1 MRSAE
6 LADSF
11 AFLFVIRINL
21 DNLEKGTRYEM
32 KNMICESCGKHYDF
46 HKDETCPRCGSYNN
60 PNHRTTRRT
69 QSNPAGSQQRNS
81 ASTSIKTKKP
91 ASRKKLVAV
100 WSIVGI
106 VLLKLLSVS
115 IQHWDD
121 FHVIL
126 SAFGKPEPEIVEV
139 QEEIEQP
146 IEEIEQDIPIEDLE
160 TEQELFYVPLTDGNY
175 KFLPADGVQFVVHEC
190 GYIQNEDMEHVLED
204 GDQLVYVNVT
214 FFVTDWEIAV
224 DADLTE
230 PYIYADEYYYDSI
243 SPEELGYTGDPIDFS
258 PIGAGETD
266 TVSGDLYF
274 ILPSGTDEFE
284 LCWDSYEVG
293 TESFSIPYDGS
304 SDNTM
309 LSTI

>member
-1 MRSAE
+1 M
-6 LADSF
+6 ADSF
-11 AFLFVIRINL
+11 AFSLVIRIDF
-21 DNLEKGTRYEM
+21 DNLEKGTRYDM

-60 PNHRTTRRT
+60 PNRRTTRRA

-81 ASTSIKTKKP
+81 ASTSIKTKI

-106 VLLKLLSVS
+106 VLLKLLSMSV
-115 IQHWDD
+115 QHWDD
-121 FHVIL
+121 FNVIF
-126 SAFGKPEPEIVEV
+126 SALGKPEPEIVEV
-139 QEEIEQP
+139 QEEA
-146 IEEIEQDIPIEDLE
+146 EQDIPIEDLE
-160 TEQELFYVPLTDGNY
+160 TEQGLFYVPLTDGNY
-175 KFLPADGVQFVVHEC
+175 EFLPADGVQFIVHEC
-190 GYIQNEDMEHVLED
+190 GYIQNEDMEHVMED
-204 GDQLVYVNVT
+204 GDQLVYVNLT
-214 FFVTDWEIAV
+214 FFVTDWESAV

-230 PYIYADEYYYDSI
+230 PYIYADEVYYESI

-293 TESFSIPYDGS
+293 TESFSVPYDGS